1 MEKSEV
7 QKIVSDEIR
16 RFLSDKIDGEIAKL
30 VRTRSS
36 KTHSEM
42 VDIIRDA
49 MTVVHK
55 YMWTNKE
62 NWKNSIK

>member
-1 MEKSEV
+1 MNKLEV

-16 RFLSDKIDGEIAKL
+16 KFLSDKIDNEIAKL

-49 MTVVHK
+49 MVVVHK
-55 YMWTNKE
+55 YMWANKT
-62 NWKNSIK
+62 